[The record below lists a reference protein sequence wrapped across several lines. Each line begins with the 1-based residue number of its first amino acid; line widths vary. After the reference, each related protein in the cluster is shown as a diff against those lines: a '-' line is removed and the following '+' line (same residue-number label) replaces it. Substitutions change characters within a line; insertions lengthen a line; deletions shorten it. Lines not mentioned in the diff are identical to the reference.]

1 MLGYGRE
8 REKGTDSKNASLQT
22 IHNIRLLALKQWK
35 PNQVYWQLINYNWK
49 TCIFS
54 LWFLRHQKGL
64 MLVIIFYNY
73 QIQSTTCR
81 ISEQLLLV
89 TRQSLGGSV
98 SCLPLLLPATSYF
111 WSRHLSLR
119 IVLDCANSFFYV
131 AFCV

>member
-49 TCIFS
+49 TCIFP

-73 QIQSTTCR
+73 QIQSTTYH

-89 TRQSLGGSV
+89 TRESLDGSV
-98 SCLPLLLPATSYF
+98 SCPPLLLPATSYF
-111 WSRHLSLR
+111 WSRHPSLC